1 MELNEYSIEEL
12 KELLEEVKV
21 ELVEKREEA
30 KEAAKVEKNERA
42 ERFKDI
48 LEAGDSVSFLYGREN
63 VLCNGVVVRAS
74 EKSVTVES
82 EAFAKGKNYVRFDR
96 FVEVLAKAEVEEVV
110 EENLEEA
117 V

>member
-1 MELNEYSIEEL
+1 MELNEYSVEEL

-48 LEAGDSVSFLYGREN
+48 LEAGDSVSFL
-63 VLCNGVVVRAS
+63 S